1 MNNLVDTLFK
11 QYIER
16 VYKEQ
21 LPLPE
26 VQIKELRRCFFAAT
40 WAMIHET
47 GTIASTLSDEAA
59 AVMLK
64 SITNECEREAKDVL
78 DKWYKSN

>member
-26 VQIKELRRCFFAAT
+26 VQIT
-40 WAMIHET
+40 VD
-47 GTIASTLSDEAA
+47 GD
-59 AVMLK
+59 
-64 SITNECEREAKDVL
+64 SITLA
-78 DKWYKSN
+78 